1 MEVVAEAS
9 VAFSIHPPA
18 SRSSSHGDTSG
29 GGGGGGGEP
38 TGGAGSNG
46 AGVEEADARGS
57 EASVPGSGVAGV
69 KFVSPSK
76 NMSSFLDPRNVS
88 VEVEVVGVTVPTDG
102 SFEVCACVCVSE

>member
-29 GGGGGGGEP
+29 GGGGGEP

-57 EASVPGSGVAGV
+57 EASVLGSGVAGV
-69 KFVSPSK
+69 KFVSPPK

-102 SFEVCACVCVSE
+102 SFEVCACV